1 MDRSPARPHASS
13 VLLTML
19 PVIMLRG
26 RREANKVADALSN
39 VAMDGD
45 GWEGL
50 RDPQA
55 QPNKQSLCCM
65 LHLTCIRCS
74 KWTPAC
80 LTGGLLHGAGS
91 HLAGREAGR
100 RVDRH

>member
-1 MDRSPARPHASS
+1 M
-13 VLLTML
+13 
-19 PVIMLRG
+19 
-26 RREANKVADALSN
+26 ADALSN

-55 QPNKQSLCCM
+55 QPNQLTLRCM
-65 LHLTCIRCS
+65 LHLPCVACS
-74 KWTPAC
+74 RLTSAC

-91 HLAGREAGR
+91 HLAWREAGG
-100 RVDRH
+100 RVDPH